1 MRVTLLGTGSADGW
15 PNPFCGC
22 ASCQTA
28 RAAGQVRAQT
38 SALVDDVLLLDCG
51 PETPRQAERCGA
63 SLRRLAAVLVTHA
76 HPDHFDPAFLLY
88 RRWACNAP
96 LQVLGP
102 QHVVDACE
110 PWLAPGSPV
119 TLTPL
124 APGDEVDVAGYRVRA
139 LAAAHEA
146 PGGAVLYDVTAPDG
160 ERLLYATDTGP
171 LDTEQVASLDGGT
184 PYSVVLLEETFGDHT
199 THATDHLDLAT
210 FPRVLAG
217 LRATGAV
224 DEHTDVV
231 AVHLSHHNP
240 PTEQLQRRLGG
251 FGARVVPDG
260 ASVGGGAAAGD
271 VRRHGTRG
279 RTTPPRRT
287 LVTGGARSGKSRE
300 AESMLLAEPEV
311 VYVATG
317 VGRADDPAWQRR
329 VARHR
334 ERRPDGWRTV
344 ETLDL
349 VPLLAEP
356 GPPLLVD
363 CLTLWLAGVL
373 DRLDAW
379 SEDAD
384 AERVEKGAMAEVETL
399 ARAWRQTPRRV
410 VAVTNEVGSGV
421 VPGTVSGGRFRD
433 LLGALNAAVAAE
445 SEQVLLCVAGR
456 VVRL

>member
-28 RAAGQVRAQT
+28 RTAGEVRAQT

-63 SLRRLAAVLVTHA
+63 SLRGLSAVLVTHA

-88 RRWACNAP
+88 RRWVGDGP
-96 LQVLGP
+96 LHVLGTH
-102 QHVVDACE
+102 QIVAACE

-124 APGDEVDVAGYRVRA
+124 SPGDEVDVAGYRVRA
-139 LAAAHEA
+139 LSAAHEA
-146 PGGAVLYDVTAPDG
+146 PGGALLYDVTAPHG

-171 LDTEQVASLDGGT
+171 LPPGHVAALSEGSA
-184 PYSVVLLEETFGDHT
+184 YSVVLLEETFGDLT
-199 THATDHLDLAT
+199 THDTDHLDLTT
-210 FPRVLAG
+210 FPRTVAD
-217 LRATGAV
+217 LRAGGAV
-224 DEHTDVV
+224 DDRTDVV
-231 AVHLSHHNP
+231 AVHLSHRNP
-240 PTEQLQRRLGG
+240 PTEQLQRRLGR
-251 FGARVVPDG
+251 FGARAVPDG
-260 ASVGGGAAAGD
+260 TTLVAPAPEAD
-271 VRRHGTRG
+271 VRHDA
-279 RTTPPRRT
+279 PPQPAPARRT

-300 AESMLLAEPEV
+300 AESILLAEPEV

-317 VGRADDPAWQRR
+317 VGRAADPAWQRR

-334 ERRPDGWRTV
+334 ERRPQGWQTV

-349 VPLLAEP
+349 VPLLSEP

-363 CLTLWLAGVL
+363 CLTLWLAGLL

-384 AERVEKGAMAEVETL
+384 DERVEKGAMAEVEAL
-399 ARAWRQTPRRV
+399 ARALRQTPRRV

-433 LLGALNAAVAAE
+433 LLGVLNAAVAGE
-445 SEQVLLCVAGR
+445 CEQVLLCVAGR

>member
-15 PNPFCGC
+15 PNAFCAC
-22 ASCQTA
+22 ASCETA
-28 RAAGQVRAQT
+28 RAAGEVRAQT
-38 SALVDDVLLLDCG
+38 SALVDDVLLVDCG
-51 PETPRQAERCGA
+51 PETARQAERCGA
-63 SLRRLAAVLVTHA
+63 SLQRLSAVLVTHA

-88 RRWACNAP
+88 RRWAGDAP

-102 QHVVDACE
+102 QQVVDACR
-110 PWLAPGSPV
+110 PWLAPGSAV

-124 APGDEVDVAGYRVRA
+124 SPGDEVDVAGYRVRA

-146 PGGAVLYDVTAPDG
+146 PGGSLLYDVTAPDG

-171 LDTEQVASLDGGT
+171 LEADQIAALAGD
-184 PYSVVLLEETFGDHT
+184 PAYSVVLLEETFGDLTAHG
-199 THATDHLDLAT
+199 TDHLDLAT
-210 FPRVLAG
+210 FPRTLAA

-240 PTEQLQRRLGG
+240 PTEQLQRRLDRI
-251 FGARVVPDG
+251 GARVLPDG
-260 ASVGGGAAAGD
+260 ATVGDAAVGD
-271 VRRHGTRG
+271 EPRPEPHRGTA
-279 RTTPPRRT
+279 PPRRT
-287 LVTGGARSGKSRE
+287 LVTGGARSGKSRA
-300 AESMLLAEPEV
+300 AESLLLTETAV

-317 VGRADDPAWQRR
+317 IGRADDPAWQRR

-334 ERRPDGWRTV
+334 DRRPQGWQTV

-349 VPLLAEP
+349 VPLLSET

-373 DRLDAW
+373 ERLDAW

-384 AERVEKGAMAEVETL
+384 GERAEKEVLAEVDAL

-433 LLGALNAAVAAE
+433 LLGGLNATIAAE
-445 SEQVLLCVAGR
+445 CEQVLLCVTGR
-456 VVRL
+456 VVQL

>member
-22 ASCQTA
+22 PSCETA
-28 RAAGQVRAQT
+28 RTAGEVRAQT
-38 SALVDDVLLLDCG
+38 SALVDGALLLDCG
-51 PETPRQAERCGA
+51 PETPRQAERCGV
-63 SLRRLAAVLVTHA
+63 SLRGLAAVLVTHA

-88 RRWACNAP
+88 RDWVRNGP

-102 QHVVDACE
+102 RQVVDACGQ
-110 PWLAPGSPV
+110 WLAPGSPV

-124 APGDEVDVAGYRVRA
+124 AHGDQVDVAGYRVRA
-139 LAAAHEA
+139 LDAVHKA
-146 PGGAVLYDVTAPDG
+146 PGGALLYDVTGPHGD
-160 ERLLYATDTGP
+160 RLLYATDTGP
-171 LDTEQVASLDGGT
+171 LGVGQVAGVRGAGDR
-184 PYSVVLLEETFGDHT
+184 PAYSVVLLEETFGDLA
-199 THATDHLDLAT
+199 THGTDHLDLCT
-210 FPRVLAG
+210 FPGVLAD
-217 LRATGAV
+217 LRAAGAV

-240 PTEQLQRRLGG
+240 PTPRLQRRLAA
-251 FGARVVPDG
+251 FGARAVPDG
-260 ASVGGGAAAGD
+260 ATLGESGSPRPPLA
-271 VRRHGTRG
+271 
-279 RTTPPRRT
+279 PRRT

-300 AESMLLAEPEV
+300 AESALLADPEV

-329 VARHR
+329 VAQHR
-334 ERRPDGWRTV
+334 ERRPPGWKTV

-349 VPLLAEP
+349 VPLLVEP

-373 DRLDAW
+373 ERLDAW

-384 AERVEKGAMAEVETL
+384 GHRVEKAATEEIDALV
-399 ARAWRQTPRRV
+399 RAWRQTPRRV

-433 LLGALNAAVAAE
+433 LLGRLNATVAAE
-445 SEQVLLCVAGR
+445 CEQVLLCVAGR
-456 VVRL
+456 VVAL